1 MKSRAF
7 TKTGIGLILL
17 VIAIGVV
24 WLFHVWA
31 ISSHKIRNVLLISID
46 TCRADRLSCYGY
58 RVKTTPNIDAIA
70 DEAVLFKNVIS
81 PVPQTLPAHCSMLT
95 GTIPPYHQ
103 VHDNLNEVLGESHIT
118 LAEILKENGFTT
130 GAIISSIVLDVR
142 YGLGQGFD
150 TYNYEFEEPIKTTRF
165 TERSGGEASKVAI
178 EWLEGHKEDDKFFLF
193 LHYYDPHHRYE
204 PPEPF
209 ATRFRGHPYDGEI
222 AYTDYC
228 IAQVIDKLKELKLYD
243 STLLI
248 ITGDHGEML
257 GEHGE
262 SAHCYFIYQGAIKVP
277 LIFKLPGS
285 AKPRRIKDIVGLVDI
300 APTVCSLLGIE
311 MPSDV
316 QGTDLSDYIKG
327 HQPKARDRYIYCES
341 LVPTKYGANTLLGV
355 VNQQWKYI
363 QTTRSELYDVV
374 KDPAES
380 ENLIS
385 EQPQRARIMQDQLR
399 LILEEGVWT
408 ETSDD
413 SIRLDKQAI
422 EELRSLGY
430 VGSNIEVDFSFNADK
445 DDPKDLIGLY
455 TKFCL
460 AMTLAFK
467 KEYEQAEKIFREIID
482 ERPGLVMA
490 YQEYSN
496 FLISR
501 NKCTEAIGYLE
512 RALELEGEEA
522 ETYMKLGYCYRSLE
536 KFDEASKY
544 YLKALE
550 IDSEASRAYAGLGHC
565 YESLNKLDEAIEYFG
580 RALQINPE
588 LSEAHT
594 GLGDCFRTLERF
606 DEATKHYA
614 KALEFAPEFARAHF
628 GLGKIFYLRNQLD
641 LAIKHLRESLKT
653 EPEFLKA
660 RSNLAN
666 ALYKRGDIK
675 DALEEAYLILEA
687 KPDMEYYLN
696 FVAWIRATSASE
708 ELRNPEEAVRLATKA
723 CELASYENVEII
735 NTLAAAFA
743 SAGRF
748 DDAVQITEEAIK
760 LAPSNGNRELAE
772 KTQKRLQLYKRN
784 LPYFDL
790 TLSRKK
796 DPSDATKI
804 SN

>member
-1 MKSRAF
+1 MKSWAF
-7 TKTGIGLILL
+7 TKTVILLILF
-17 VIAIGVV
+17 VITIGMV
-24 WLFHVWA
+24 WLFYTT
-31 ISSHKIRNVLLISID
+31 ISSQKIRNVLLISID

-58 RVKTTPNIDAIA
+58 WYNTTPNIDAIA
-70 DEAVLFKNVIS
+70 GRSVLFENVIS
-81 PVPQTLPAHCSMLT
+81 PVPQTLPAHCSMLA

-103 VHDNLNEVLGESHIT
+103 VHDNLNEVLGESHMT

-130 GAIISSIVLDVR
+130 GAIISGVVLDVR

-150 TYNYEFEEPIKTTRF
+150 TYNCEFEEPIKTTRF

-209 ATRFRGHPYDGEI
+209 ATRFRDHPYDGEI

-228 IAQVIDKLKELKLYD
+228 IARVTDKLKELKLYD

-248 ITGDHGEML
+248 ITSDHGEML

-262 SAHCYFIYQGAIKVP
+262 SCHCYFIYQGAIKVP

-300 APTVCSLLGIE
+300 APTVCSLLDIE
-311 MPSDV
+311 MPSHV

-327 HQPKARDRYIYCES
+327 HQPKALDRYIYCES
-341 LVPTKYGANTLLGV
+341 LVPTKYGANSLLGV

-363 QTTRSELYDVV
+363 QTTRPELYDVV

-399 LILEEGVWT
+399 LILEEGVRT

-422 EELRSLGY
+422 ENLKSLGY

-455 TKFCL
+455 TKFCI
-460 AMTLAFK
+460 AMTLAFEK
-467 KEYEQAEKIFREIID
+467 KYEQAEKIFREVID
-482 ERPGLVMA
+482 ERPSLVMA

-512 RALELEGEEA
+512 RALELEDEEA
-522 ETYMKLGYCYRSLE
+522 ETYMKLGYCYRSLK
-536 KFDEASKY
+536 KFDEAFKY
-544 YLKALE
+544 YLKVLE

-565 YESLNKLDEAIEYFG
+565 YESLNKLDEAIEYFD

-614 KALEFAPEFARAHF
+614 KALEFDPEFARAHF
-628 GLGKIFYLRNQLD
+628 GLGKTYYLQHKWE
-641 LAIKHLRESLKT
+641 LAIERLREALKT

-723 CELASYENVEII
+723 CELTSYENVEIM

-743 SAGRF
+743 SADRF
-748 DDAVQITEEAIK
+748 DDAVQITEKAIK
-760 LAPSNGNRELAE
+760 LAQSNGSRKMAE
-772 KTQKRLQLYKRN
+772 KTQKRLELYKRN

-790 TLSRKK
+790 TLPRKK
-796 DPSDATKI
+796 DPSDATTI